1 MDRKARLRQVP
12 EEIFN
17 KGNLELVGE
26 LFTED
31 YVLHDPN
38 FPGEVRGID
47 GFKSYVSAFRTGM
60 PDLEITVE
68 DQVAEGSKVVT
79 RWRGSGTHD
88 GELMGVPST
97 GKRVETSGMIIS
109 RFEDDKIAEEWAS
122 VDVLGLMTQIG
133 AVSGP

>member
-26 LFTED
+26 LFTDD

-88 GELMGVPST
+88 GELMGVPAT